1 MDDLE
6 LLREHLPETAG
17 PSYDAKRRAS
27 ARLAQAIAGE
37 ARRTTARDDNRT
49 PITRLLRLIRRRP
62 RRSALAFATLVAAAA
77 GALFV
82 SPPAK
87 NSPGFLVRAEAALS
101 HVWILHMKM
110 QTTSTWTWAGCMVT
124 YSQAEVWVDVTPP
137 NTYRVLLNDLPPE
150 AVKADP
156 RTRACFSGRASE
168 IGGSYDSPLTLRF
181 VSPNRLSPYAI
192 QFRFPPNPVAD
203 LREAIK
209 AGRAHDEGKTELD
222 GRTVERIRIDPP
234 SDCPSRFANCPRDRL
249 YVYVDPETFY
259 PVQFVGT
266 TSQVEIVGGPRG
278 SSYTPVRV
286 RDVTRFPTFEYLPGT
301 AANLALTNIR
311 AQHPDATGP

>member
-1 MDDLE
+1 MDDLD

-17 PSYDAKRRAS
+17 PSDDAKRRAS

-37 ARRTTARDDNRT
+37 ARRTTARDDYQT

-77 GALFV
+77 AALFV

-87 NSPGFLVRAEAALS
+87 NSRGFLARAEAALS

-110 QTTSTWTWAGCMVT
+110 QTTSTWTRAGCTVT
-124 YSQAEVWVDVTPP
+124 YSQAEVWVDETPP

-150 AVKADP
+150 TVKADP

-192 QFRFPPNPVAD
+192 QFRFPLNPVAD
-203 LREAIK
+203 LREAIR

-222 GRTVERIRIDPP
+222 GRTVERIRIDPF
-234 SDCPSRFANCPRDRL
+234 CPSRFTSCPRDL
-249 YVYVDPETFY
+249 YAYVDPETFY
-259 PVQFVGT
+259 PVQFVVT
-266 TSQVEIVGGPRG
+266 TSLVEIVGGPTG
-278 SSYTPVRV
+278 SSYAHVGV

-301 AANLALTNIR
+301 AANLALTDIR
-311 AQHPDATGP
+311 TQHPNATSP